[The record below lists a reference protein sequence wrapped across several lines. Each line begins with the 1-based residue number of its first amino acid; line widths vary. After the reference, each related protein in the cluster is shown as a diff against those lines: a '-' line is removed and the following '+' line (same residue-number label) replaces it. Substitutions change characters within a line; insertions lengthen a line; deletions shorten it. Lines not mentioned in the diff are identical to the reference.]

1 MNKKIKSAK
10 GELVDFQLLKLK
22 QTLTSSPITVEVKN
36 REKFIENKLNRK
48 IIREKNKLLNKLKDN
63 KETIENNQSSDVS
76 FEEKNNILNNEQNK
90 RKIRKKD

>member
-10 GELVDFQLLKLK
+10 GELIDFQLLKLK

>member
-63 KETIENNQSSDVS
+63 KEIIENNQSSDVS